1 MDSGYTLSN
10 HKKKRRKKK
19 DEKDLKDSKDL
30 KVSRI
35 IINIQTFLFLVILFF
50 FSGII
55 IDVVIVRFSK
65 NRL

>member
-1 MDSGYTLSN
+1 MVT
-10 HKKKRRKKK
+10 HFPITKKNEEKKK

-50 FSGII
+50 FQA
-55 IDVVIVRFSK
+55 
-65 NRL
+65 LL